1 MARSYN
7 DEQLEQTL
15 ASSRSWRGAL
25 RALGLSATSASAMRS
40 LRQQADRL
48 GLDYSHF
55 TGQRRW
61 TAHLTAGK
69 SPPPVRG
76 AQSPRMTNLP
86 RAGSLLAAAWFELCG
101 RAVSWPV
108 EPCRYDLLVWM
119 ERPAERIQVKTT
131 RLRTG
136 TSWTVSLSTTGKS
149 RRTYAPDE
157 VDQFFV
163 IDGDLSYYLLPLH
176 VVGGLTAI
184 RLAAYEAYRLP
195 QL

>member
-1 MARSYN
+1 
-7 DEQLEQTL
+7 
-15 ASSRSWRGAL
+15 
-25 RALGLSATSASAMRS
+25 
-40 LRQQADRL
+40 
-48 GLDYSHF
+48 
-55 TGQRRW
+55 
-61 TAHLTAGK
+61 
-69 SPPPVRG
+69 
-76 AQSPRMTNLP
+76 
-86 RAGSLLAAAWFELCG
+86 
-101 RAVSWPV
+101 
-108 EPCRYDLLVWM
+108 M